1 VLINLS
7 TIELLGWFHIIASEC
22 GGSG

>member
-22 GGSG
+22 RGSG